1 MSTSPILKKKMS
13 KPVPLCTSAFYD
25 FRCLTLDSSEL
36 NLAPFAKTIRT
47 RRNLITR
54 WDLAATFHFEDYY
67 LDTVFD
73 DTTSPFESFAQEDSP
88 TLTSFFATN
97 MIDIP
102 FCLKKMKFAHSSL
115 ASSPK
120 LRLISI
126 LSRHGKRATISKFYA
141 KTAKD
146 ITHTHFSYA
155 ISSNRQ
161 KSWESLYTLF
171 AQRKVLVGFR
181 GHSTP
186 RSLFFHNK
194 SELYNRRNELFN
206 STHRW
211 TSDYNWFSTLLTHE
225 LTSQSPTFSFFVQ
238 SVNKLKRRHSR
249 GKSGKYEIIWKYVP
263 KYKRILTVLRWLAK
277 DIQFQK
283 SKTLQQRIFKSFETL
298 LLNRTGHLVHRLR
311 QFVHK
316 FVFHRYRKTLLS
328 TLHTAY

>member
-1 MSTSPILKKKMS
+1 MSTNSILTKKLP
-13 KPVPLCTSAFYD
+13 KPVPVGTSPFYD
-25 FRCLTLDSSEL
+25 FRSLIVNSSDSDLT
-36 NLAPFAKTIRT
+36 PFSKTIRT
-47 RRNLITR
+47 KRSLISR
-54 WDLAATFHFEDYY
+54 WDLTSVPHFEDYY
-67 LDTVFD
+67 LKTISD
-73 DTTSPFESFAQEDSP
+73 DTDSPFDSFSSQDSP
-88 TLTSFFATN
+88 TLISFFATN

-146 ITHTHFSYA
+146 ITYTYFSY
-155 ISSNRQ
+155 SSSTDRQ
-161 KSWESLYTLF
+161 KSWDFLYALF
-171 AQRKVLVGFR
+171 SQRKALSGFR

-186 RSLFFHNK
+186 RSLRLHNK
-194 SELYNRRNELFN
+194 SDLYNRRNELFN

-211 TSDYNWFSTLLTHE
+211 TSDHNWFSNLLTHE
-225 LTSQSPTFSFFVQ
+225 LTSRSPAFSFFVQ

-263 KYKRILTVLRWLAK
+263 RYKRILTVLRWLAK

-283 SKTLQQRIFKSFETL
+283 SKTLQQRIFKSLETL
-298 LLNRTGHLVHRLR
+298 LLNRTDHLVHRLR

-316 FVFHRYRKTLLS
+316 FVFHRYRKTLLA